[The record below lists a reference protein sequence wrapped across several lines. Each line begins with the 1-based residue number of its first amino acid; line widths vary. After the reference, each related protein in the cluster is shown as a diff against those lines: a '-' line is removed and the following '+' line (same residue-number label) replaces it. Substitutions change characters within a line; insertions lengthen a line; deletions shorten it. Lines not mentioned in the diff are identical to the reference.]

1 MKRRVVI
8 TSMGLTSPIGHSP
21 EAFFTALLEGYCG
34 VRPHAG
40 MQLSHSVGWVDADL
54 DEDLPGNQ
62 SIMLDRVSK
71 LALFAARQALS
82 QQPLSAETLQQT
94 GVYLGTGIGGIKA
107 ICDAFAGYHKIGP
120 KIVQLLIP
128 AAMPNAPTAHI
139 AQLMSCTQE
148 AQTYATAC
156 TAGSV
161 AIGEAYRRIRDGYVD
176 SALAGGTEAMIQP
189 ELLRAWEQ
197 LHVLCLDKDSN
208 PEGGCRPFSIKRSG
222 FALGEGAAMI
232 VLETLEH
239 ALARGAT
246 PLAEIIGYGVSND
259 GTHPLR
265 PNPHG
270 QALAISRALKDA
282 DLKPEQVEYINAH
295 ATGTMTGDRIET
307 EAIKT
312 VFGDH
317 AHRLAVSSIKGHM
330 GHLIGACGALEAI
343 STVKS
348 LQTKTLPPT
357 LHFAPGD
364 ELCDLDYVPN
374 QARQLDN
381 LDIAISNSF
390 GMGGNNSV
398 LVFKAYNE

>member
-34 VRPHAG
+34 VRPHTG
-40 MQLSHSVGWVDADL
+40 MQLSHSVGWVDADI

-139 AQLMSCTQE
+139 AQLVSCTQE

-197 LHVLCLDKDSN
+197 LHVLCLDKETN
-208 PEGGCRPFSIKRSG
+208 PEGGCRPFSLKRSG
-222 FALGEGAAMI
+222 FALGEGAAM
-232 VLETLEH
+232 VVMETLEH

-246 PLAEIIGYGVSND
+246 PLAEVIGYGVSND

-282 DLKPEQVEYINAH
+282 EIEPTQVEYINAH

-307 EAIKT
+307 EAIKM

-317 AHRLAVSSIKGHM
+317 AHRLAVSSIKGNM

-343 STVKS
+343 STIKS
-348 LQTKTLPPT
+348 LQSKVLPPT

-374 QARQLDN
+374 HARELDK

-390 GMGGNNSV
+390 GMGGNNAV
-398 LVFKAYNE
+398 LVFKAYNG

>member
-8 TSMGLTSPIGHSP
+8 TAMGLVSPIAHSP
-21 EAFFTALLEGYCG
+21 EAFFTALCKGKHG
-34 VRPHAG
+34 VRPHTK
-40 MQLSHSVGWVDADL
+40 MELSHSVGWVDADV
-54 DEDLPGNQ
+54 DKDLPGNQ
-62 SIMLDRVSK
+62 SIMLDRVTK
-71 LALFAARQALS
+71 LALFATRQALA
-82 QQPLSAETLQQT
+82 QQPLSDYMLQQT

-139 AQLMSCTQE
+139 AQLMACTQE

-156 TAGSV
+156 TAGAV
-161 AIGEAYRRIRDGYVD
+161 AIGEAFRRIRDGYVD

-208 PEGGCRPFSIKRSG
+208 PEGGCRPFSLQRSG
-222 FALGEGAAMI
+222 FALGEGAAML
-232 VLETLEH
+232 VLESLEH

-259 GTHPLR
+259 GSHPLR
-265 PNPHG
+265 PNPDG

-282 DLKPEQVEYINAH
+282 NLAPEHVEYINAH

-307 EAIKT
+307 QAIKT

-317 AHRLAVSSIKGHM
+317 AKTLAISSIKGHM

-343 STVKS
+343 STVFS
-348 LQTKTLPPT
+348 LQKKILPPT

-364 ELCDLDYVPN
+364 DLCDLDYVPN
-374 QARQLDN
+374 KARKLKK
-381 LDIAISNSF
+381 LDIALSNSF
-390 GMGGNNSV
+390 GMGGNNAV
-398 LVFKAYNE
+398 LAFKAYQA